1 MPECTKVESKSTK
14 DVKGSK
20 EEEKNDLSEEDKL
33 LQEELEHLVERLQD
47 SDRRLH
53 YPALEQLRAQIR
65 ASTTSMTSVPKPLK
79 FMRPH
84 FETMKTIYEKLLDQ
98 ESRELCADIISV
110 LAMTM
115 AEGRDCLKYRLIGSS
130 LPLSEWGHEY
140 VRHLSGELAAEWD
153 EVSSGDDA
161 AANTEKLIGLVH
173 EIIPYNM
180 AHNAETEACDLL
192 MEIERLDLVER
203 YVDESAYQRVC
214 LYLTSCVPY
223 VADPENSTLLRSSWK
238 LYRKFKQY
246 PQALRVAMQLND
258 LNLIGYIFLSCTD
271 LSIQKQLA
279 FMLGRQQ
286 IFLEIPES
294 TTEYDDLIE
303 IMSNSHLNNH
313 FLNLAR
319 ELDIMEPKTPED
331 VYKSHLEN
339 SRPPFGGGQVDS
351 ARQNLAASFVNGF
364 VNAAFGHDKLLI
376 EDGNKWLYKN
386 KEHGMLSATAS
397 LGLVLLWDVD
407 GGLTPIDKYLYSS
420 EDYIKSGALLACG
433 IVNCGVRNECDPAL
447 ALLSDYVLHN
457 SNTMRIGAIVG
468 LGLAYAGS
476 NREAVLSLLAPVLT
490 DPKSNWEVVGIA
502 GLALGMV
509 AVGSCNSFV
518 TTTIMHC
525 LMEKTEADLKDT
537 YARFLPLGLA
547 LCFLGKQ
554 ESAEAIIAALEIIP
568 EPFRSMSTTLVEVC
582 AYAGTG
588 NVLKIQHLLH
598 ICSEHYEPTNDK
610 DDKSDRNHKDKD
622 KKDKED
628 KEKKD
633 DKEKEKEKDKDK
645 DKDGKQKEKEKDLS
659 SRQAIAVL
667 GIALIS
673 MGEEIGAEMAYRTF
687 GHLLRYCEPVIRRS
701 VPLALGLISV
711 SNPKPNIVDTL
722 SKFSHDSDPEV
733 AHNAIFGMGLV
744 GAGTNNARLAAM
756 LRQLAQYH
764 AKDPN
769 NLFMVRIAQGLTHL
783 GKGTLTLSP
792 YHSDRQLLSPVALA
806 GLLSAI
812 IGFLDVK
819 NIILGRSHYLLYTLA
834 AAMQPRM
841 LVTFDEELNP
851 LPVPVRVGVAVDV
864 VGQAGKP
871 KTITGFQTH
880 TTPVLLAYGE
890 RAELATE
897 EYIPLTPIME
907 GFVILRKN
915 PDFVP

>member
-1 MPECTKVESKSTK
+1 MPESVKVESKTNKEVRS
-14 DVKGSK
+14 GK
-20 EEEKNDLSEEDKL
+20 EEEKNELSEEDKL
-33 LQEELEHLVERLQD
+33 LQEELTNLVERLQD
-47 SDRRLH
+47 SNTNLL
-53 YPALEQLRAQIR
+53 YPALESLRNHIR

-84 FETMKTIYEKLLDQ
+84 YDTMKVVYDKISDVK
-98 ESRELCADIISV
+98 SKELCSDVISV
-110 LAMTM
+110 LAMAM
-115 AEGRDCLKYRLIGSS
+115 GEGRECLKYRLTGSALAIG
-130 LPLSEWGHEY
+130 EWGHEY
-140 VRHLSGELAAEWD
+140 VRHLSGELAGEWD
-153 EVSSGDDA
+153 ELTDD
-161 AANTEKLIGLVH
+161 TEAISKKLIALVH
-173 EIIPYNM
+173 EIVPYNM

-192 MEIERLDLVER
+192 MEIERLDLLEQ

-223 VADPENSTLLRSSWK
+223 VADPENSTLLHAAAK
-238 LYRKFKQY
+238 LYRKFGQY
-246 PQALRVAMQLND
+246 PQAVRLAMQLND
-258 LNLIGYIFLSCTD
+258 LPLIEDIFTNCTD
-271 LSIQKQLA
+271 LSVQKQLA

-286 IFLEIPES
+286 IFLELPES
-294 TTEYDDLIE
+294 TPEYDDLVE
-303 IMSNSHLNNH
+303 IMSNSLLNYH

-339 SRPPFGGGQVDS
+339 SRSPFGGGQVDS

-364 VNAAFGHDKLLI
+364 VNAAFGQDKLLI

-433 IVNCGVRNECDPAL
+433 LVNCRVRIECDPAL
-447 ALLSDYVLHN
+447 ALLSDYVLHS

-476 NREAVLSLLAPVLT
+476 NREAVNGLLIPVLR
-490 DPKSNWEVVGIA
+490 DPKSSWEVIGVA

-509 AVGSCNSFV
+509 SVGSCNPYV
-518 TTTIMHC
+518 TTSIMHA
-525 LMEKTEADLKDT
+525 LMEKSEADLKDT
-537 YARFLPLGLA
+537 YARFLPLGLG

-554 ESAEAIIAALEIIP
+554 EAAEAIIAALEIVP
-568 EPFRSMSTTLVEVC
+568 EPFKSMSTTLVEVC

-598 ICSEHYEPTNDK
+598 ICSEHYEPSNEK
-610 DDKSDRNHKDKD
+610 EDKSDRKDKD
-622 KKDKED
+622 KKEEKKED
-628 KEKKD
+628 KA
-633 DKEKEKEKDKDK
+633 
-645 DKDGKQKEKEKDLS
+645 KDLS

-667 GIALIS
+667 GIALIA

-711 SNPKPNIVDTL
+711 SNPKLNILDTL

-733 AHNAIFGMGLV
+733 AHNAIFAMGLV

-756 LRQLAQYH
+756 LRQLAQFH

-792 YHSDRQLLSPVALA
+792 YHSDRQVLSPVALA
-806 GLLSAI
+806 GLLATLV
-812 IGFLDVK
+812 GFLDVK

-834 AAMQPRM
+834 VAMQPRM
-841 LVTFDEELNP
+841 LVTFDEKLNP
-851 LPVPVRVGVAVDV
+851 LAVPVRVGLAVDV

>member
-1 MPECTKVESKSTK
+1 MPESTK
-14 DVKGSK
+14 P
-20 EEEKNDLSEEDKL
+20 EEKQKKEVKNEKEDEKTDLSEEDKL
-33 LQEELEHLVERLQD
+33 LQEELGNLVERLQD
-47 SDRRLH
+47 ANTRLH
-53 YPALEQLRAQIR
+53 YPALESLQNQIR

-84 FETMKTIYEKLLDQ
+84 YDTMKAIYESISDPKAK
-98 ESRELCADIISV
+98 ELCSDIISV

-115 AEGRDCLKYRLIGSS
+115 GEGRECLKYRLFGSTQS
-130 LPLSEWGHEY
+130 ISEWGHEY
-140 VRHLSGELAAEWD
+140 VRHLSGELAGEWD
-153 EVSSGDDA
+153 ELTGENKEDVSK
-161 AANTEKLIGLVH
+161 KLIALVH
-173 EIIPYNM
+173 EIVPYNM

-192 MEIERLDLVER
+192 MEIEKLDFLEQ

-223 VADPENSTLLRSSWK
+223 VADPENSTLLHAAAK
-238 LYRKFKQY
+238 LYRKFGQY
-246 PQALRVAMQLND
+246 PQAVRLAMQLND
-258 LNLIGYIFLSCTD
+258 LPLIEEIFTTCKD

-286 IFLEIPES
+286 IFLNLPES
-294 TTEYDDLIE
+294 TIEYDDLVE

-364 VNAAFGHDKLLI
+364 VNAAFGQDKLLV

-476 NREAVLSLLAPVLT
+476 NREAVLNLLTPVLS
-490 DPKSNWEVVGIA
+490 DPKSSWEVVGVA

-509 AVGSCNSFV
+509 AVGSCNAYV
-518 TTTIMHC
+518 TTSIMHT
-525 LMEKTEADLKDT
+525 LMEKSETDLKDT
-537 YARFLPLGLA
+537 YARFLPLGLG

-554 ESAEAIIAALEIIP
+554 EAAEAIIAALEVVP
-568 EPFRSMSTTLVEVC
+568 EPFKSMSTTLVEVC

-598 ICSEHYEPTNDK
+598 ICSEHYEPVNEK
-610 DDKSDRNHKDKD
+610 EEKSDRK
-622 KKDKED
+622 D
-628 KEKKD
+628 KEKKEEK
-633 DKEKEKEKDKDK
+633 KE
-645 DKDGKQKEKEKDLS
+645 EKEKDLS

-667 GIALIS
+667 GIALIA
-673 MGEEIGAEMAYRTF
+673 MGEEIGSEMAYRTF

-711 SNPKPNIVDTL
+711 SNPKLNILDTL

-733 AHNAIFGMGLV
+733 AHNAIFAMGLV

-756 LRQLAQYH
+756 LRQLAQFH

-806 GLLSAI
+806 GLLATL

-841 LVTFDEELNP
+841 LVTFDEEVNP
-851 LPVPVRVGVAVDV
+851 LAVPVRVGLAVDV

>member
-1 MPECTKVESKSTK
+1 MPESIKAETKPSK
-14 DVKGSK
+14 DVRNGK
-20 EEEKNDLSEEDKL
+20 EEEKNELSEEDKL
-33 LQEELEHLVERLQD
+33 LQEELTSLVERLQD
-47 SDRRLH
+47 PNTSLH
-53 YPALEQLRAQIR
+53 YPALESLQSHIH

-79 FMRPH
+79 FLRPH
-84 FETMKTIYEKLLDQ
+84 YDTMKAIYDKMTNIK
-98 ESRELCADIISV
+98 SKELCSDIISV
-110 LAMTM
+110 LAMTVS
-115 AEGRDCLKYRLIGSS
+115 EGRECLKYRLTGSKLAIG
-130 LPLSEWGHEY
+130 EWGHEY
-140 VRHLSGELAAEWD
+140 VRHLSGELASEWD
-153 EVSSGDDA
+153 ELADDA
-161 AANTEKLIGLVH
+161 EATSKKLIALVH
-173 EIIPYNM
+173 EIVPYNM
-180 AHNAETEACDLL
+180 VHNAETEACDLL
-192 MEIERLDLVER
+192 MEIERLDLLEQ

-223 VADPENSTLLRSSWK
+223 VADPENSTLLYAAAK
-238 LYRKFKQY
+238 LYRKFGLY
-246 PQALRVAMQLND
+246 PQALRLAMQLND
-258 LNLIGYIFLSCTD
+258 LPLIEDIFIKCTD
-271 LSIQKQLA
+271 LSVQKQLA

-286 IFLEIPES
+286 IFLEVPES
-294 TTEYDDLIE
+294 TPEYEDLVE
-303 IMSNSHLNNH
+303 IMSNSLLNYH

-319 ELDIMEPKTPED
+319 ELDIMDPKTPED

-339 SRPPFGGGQVDS
+339 SRAPFGGGQVDS

-364 VNAAFGHDKLLI
+364 VNAAFGQDKLLN

-433 IVNCGVRNECDPAL
+433 LVNCRVRIECDPAL
-447 ALLSDYVLHN
+447 ALLSDYVLHS

-476 NREAVLSLLAPVLT
+476 NREAVLGLLIPVLS
-490 DPKSNWEVVGIA
+490 DPKSSWEVIGVA

-509 AVGSCNSFV
+509 AVGSCNAYV
-518 TTTIMHC
+518 TTTIMHT
-525 LMEKTEADLKDT
+525 LMDKSEADLRDT
-537 YARFLPLGLA
+537 YARFLPLGLG

-554 ESAEAIIAALEIIP
+554 EAAEAIIAALEIVP

-598 ICSEHYEPTNDK
+598 ICSEHYEPSNEK
-610 DDKSDRNHKDKD
+610 DDKSDR
-622 KKDKED
+622 
-628 KEKKD
+628 
-633 DKEKEKEKDKDK
+633 KEKEKKE
-645 DKDGKQKEKEKDLS
+645 EKEKDLT

-667 GIALIS
+667 GIALIA

-711 SNPKPNIVDTL
+711 SNPKLNILDTL

-733 AHNAIFGMGLV
+733 AHNAIFAMGLV

-756 LRQLAQYH
+756 LRQLAQFH

-792 YHSDRQLLSPVALA
+792 YHSDRQILSPVALA
-806 GLLSAI
+806 GLLATLV
-812 IGFLDVK
+812 GFLDVK

-834 AAMQPRM
+834 VAMQPRM
-841 LVTFDEELNP
+841 LITCDEKLNP
-851 LPVPVRVGVAVDV
+851 FPVPVRVGLAVDV

>member
-1 MPECTKVESKSTK
+1 MPESVKTEAKLSK
-14 DVKGSK
+14 DIRNGK
-20 EEEKNDLSEEDKL
+20 EEEKNELSEEDKL
-33 LQEELEHLVERLQD
+33 LQEELTSLVERLQD
-47 SDRRLH
+47 QNTSLH
-53 YPALEQLRAQIR
+53 YPALESLQSHIR

-79 FMRPH
+79 FLRSH
-84 FETMKTIYEKLLDQ
+84 YATMKNIYEKMTNIK
-98 ESRELCADIISV
+98 SKELCSDIISV
-110 LAMTM
+110 LAMTVS
-115 AEGRDCLKYRLIGSS
+115 EGRECLKYRLTGSKLAIG
-130 LPLSEWGHEY
+130 EWGHEY
-140 VRHLSGELAAEWD
+140 VRHLSGELASEWD
-153 EVSSGDDA
+153 ELADDA
-161 AANTEKLIGLVH
+161 EATSKKLIALVH
-173 EIIPYNM
+173 EIVPYNM

-192 MEIERLDLVER
+192 MEIERLDLLEQ

-223 VADPENSTLLRSSWK
+223 VADPENSTLLYAAAK
-238 LYRKFKQY
+238 LYRKFGMY
-246 PQALRVAMQLND
+246 PQAVRLAMQLND
-258 LNLIGYIFLSCTD
+258 LPLIEDIFIKCTD
-271 LSIQKQLA
+271 ISVQKQLA

-286 IFLEIPES
+286 IFLELPE
-294 TTEYDDLIE
+294 TTPEYEDLVE
-303 IMSNSHLNNH
+303 IMSNSLLNYH

-339 SRPPFGGGQVDS
+339 SRAPFGGGQVDS

-364 VNAAFGHDKLLI
+364 VNAGFGHDKLLN

-433 IVNCGVRNECDPAL
+433 LVNCRIRIECDPAL
-447 ALLSDYVLHN
+447 ALLSDYVLH
-457 SNTMRIGAIVG
+457 SSTTMRIGAIVG

-476 NREAVLSLLAPVLT
+476 NREAVFRLLIPVLN
-490 DPKSNWEVVGIA
+490 DPKSHWEVLGVTC
-502 GLALGMV
+502 LALGMV
-509 AVGSCNSFV
+509 AVGSCNAYV
-518 TTTIMHC
+518 ATTIMQS
-525 LMEKTEADLKDT
+525 LMYKSATDLRDT
-537 YARFLPLGLA
+537 YARYLALGIG

-554 ESAEAIIAALEIIP
+554 EAAEAIIATLEVLP
-568 EPFRSMSTTLVEVC
+568 EPYRSMSTTLVEVC

-598 ICSEHYEPTNDK
+598 ICSEHYEPSNEK
-610 DDKSDRNHKDKD
+610 SDDKTDRKDKD
-622 KKDKED
+622 MKED
-628 KEKKD
+628 NKRDSLVSK
-633 DKEKEKEKDKDK
+633 
-645 DKDGKQKEKEKDLS
+645 
-659 SRQAIAVL
+659 QAIAVL
-667 GIALIS
+667 GIALIA

-711 SNPKPNIVDTL
+711 SNPKLNILDTL
-722 SKFSHDSDPEV
+722 SKFSHDSDLEV
-733 AHNAIFGMGLV
+733 AHNAIFAMGLV

-756 LRQLAQYH
+756 LRQLAQFH

-792 YHSDRQLLSPVALA
+792 YHSDRQILSPVALA
-806 GLLSAI
+806 GLLATL

-819 NIILGRSHYLLYTLA
+819 NLILGRSHYLLYTLA
-834 AAMQPRM
+834 VAMQPRM
-841 LVTFDEELNP
+841 LVTFDEKLIP
-851 LPVPVRVGVAVDV
+851 LPVPVRVGLAVDV

>member
-1 MPECTKVESKSTK
+1 MPESVKTEPKPTKE
-14 DVKGSK
+14 VKTGK
-20 EEEKNDLSEEDKL
+20 EEEKNELSEEDKL
-33 LQEELEHLVERLQD
+33 LQEELTHLVERLQD
-47 SDRRLH
+47 PNASLH
-53 YPALEQLRAQIR
+53 YPALESLGSHIR

-84 FETMKTIYEKLLDQ
+84 YDTMKAIYEKITNVKAK
-98 ESRELCADIISV
+98 ELCSDIISV

-115 AEGRDCLKYRLIGSS
+115 GEGRECLKYRLTGSALAIG
-130 LPLSEWGHEY
+130 EWGHEY
-140 VRHLSGELAAEWD
+140 VRHLSGELAGEWD
-153 EVSSGDDA
+153 ELTEDA
-161 AANTEKLIGLVH
+161 EATSKKLIALVH
-173 EIIPYNM
+173 EIVPYNM

-192 MEIERLDLVER
+192 MEIERLDLLEQ

-214 LYLTSCVPY
+214 LYLTSCVAY
-223 VADPENSTLLRSSWK
+223 VADPENSTLLHAAAK
-238 LYRKFKQY
+238 LYRKFGQY
-246 PQALRVAMQLND
+246 PLAVRLAMQLND
-258 LNLIGYIFLSCTD
+258 LPLIKDIFTKCTD
-271 LSIQKQLA
+271 LSVQKQLA

-286 IFLEIPES
+286 IFLELPES
-294 TTEYDDLIE
+294 TPEYDDLVE
-303 IMSNSHLNNH
+303 IMSNSLLNYH

-433 IVNCGVRNECDPAL
+433 LVNCRVRIECDPAL
-447 ALLSDYVLHN
+447 ALLSDYVLHSN
-457 SNTMRIGAIVG
+457 NTMRIGAIVG

-476 NREAVLSLLAPVLT
+476 NREAVLGLLIPVLS
-490 DPKSNWEVVGIA
+490 DPKSSWEVIGVT

-509 AVGSCNSFV
+509 AVGSCNAYV
-518 TTTIMHC
+518 TTTI
-525 LMEKTEADLKDT
+525 LNTLIENLDTNLKDT
-537 YARFLPLGLA
+537 YARFLPLGIG

-554 ESAEAIIAALEIIP
+554 EAAEAIIAALEIVP
-568 EPFRSMSTTLVEVC
+568 EPFKSMSMTLVEVC

-598 ICSEHYEPTNDK
+598 ICSEHYEPSNEK
-610 DDKSDRNHKDKD
+610 EDKSDRK
-622 KKDKED
+622 D
-628 KEKKD
+628 KEKKEEK
-633 DKEKEKEKDKDK
+633 KE
-645 DKDGKQKEKEKDLS
+645 EKEKDLS

-667 GIALIS
+667 GIALIA

-711 SNPKPNIVDTL
+711 SNPKLNILDTL

-733 AHNAIFGMGLV
+733 AHNAIFAMGLV

-756 LRQLAQYH
+756 LRQLAQFH

-792 YHSDRQLLSPVALA
+792 YHSDRQVLSPVALA
-806 GLLSAI
+806 GLLATL

-834 AAMQPRM
+834 VAMQPRM
-841 LVTFDEELNP
+841 LVTFDEKLNP
-851 LPVPVRVGVAVDV
+851 LAVPVRVGLAVDV

-897 EYIPLTPIME
+897 EYVPLTPIME

-915 PDFVP
+915 PDFIP

>member
-1 MPECTKVESKSTK
+1 MSIFCHHYFI
-14 DVKGSK
+14 
-20 EEEKNDLSEEDKL
+20 DKKK
-33 LQEELEHLVERLQD
+33 RFCI
-47 SDRRLH
+47 
-53 YPALEQLRAQIR
+53 Y
-65 ASTTSMTSVPKPLK
+65 AS
-79 FMRPH
+79 R
-84 FETMKTIYEKLLDQ
+84 
-98 ESRELCADIISV
+98 
-110 LAMTM
+110 
-115 AEGRDCLKYRLIGSS
+115 
-130 LPLSEWGHEY
+130 
-140 VRHLSGELAAEWD
+140 
-153 EVSSGDDA
+153 
-161 AANTEKLIGLVH
+161 
-173 EIIPYNM
+173 
-180 AHNAETEACDLL
+180 
-192 MEIERLDLVER
+192 
-203 YVDESAYQRVC
+203 
-214 LYLTSCVPY
+214 
-223 VADPENSTLLRSSWK
+223 
-238 LYRKFKQY
+238 
-246 PQALRVAMQLND
+246 
-258 LNLIGYIFLSCTD
+258 
-271 LSIQKQLA
+271 SIQKQLA

-286 IFLEIPES
+286 IFIELPES
-294 TTEYDDLIE
+294 TPEYDDLVE

-339 SRPPFGGGQVDS
+339 SRPSFGGGQLDS

-447 ALLSDYVLHN
+447 ALLSDYVLHS
-457 SNTMRIGAIVG
+457 SNTMRIGAILG

-476 NREAVLSLLAPVLT
+476 NREAVLSLLGPVLT
-490 DPKSNWEVVGIA
+490 DPKSSWEVIGVA

-509 AVGSCNSFV
+509 AVGSCSAYV
-518 TTTIMHC
+518 TTTIIHT
-525 LMEKTEADLKDT
+525 LMEKTENDLKDT
-537 YARFLPLGLA
+537 YARFLPLGLG

-554 ESAEAIIAALEIIP
+554 ESAEAIIATLEVVP
-568 EPFRSMSTTLVEVC
+568 EPFKSMSTTLVEVC

-598 ICSEHYEPTNDK
+598 ICSEHYEPANEK
-610 DDKSDRNHKDKD
+610 DDKSDRKDK
-622 KKDKED
+622 D

-633 DKEKEKEKDKDK
+633 EKKED
-645 DKDGKQKEKEKDLS
+645 KEKDLS

-667 GIALIS
+667 GIALIA

-711 SNPKPNIVDTL
+711 SNPKLNILDTL

-733 AHNAIFGMGLV
+733 AHNAIFAMGLV

-756 LRQLAQYH
+756 LRQLAQFH

-806 GLLSAI
+806 GLLATLV
-812 IGFLDVK
+812 GCLDVK
-819 NIILGRSHYLLYTLA
+819 HSKFIN
-834 AAMQPRM
+834 Q
-841 LVTFDEELNP
+841 NP
-851 LPVPVRVGVAVDV
+851 LKPFHATIIIRVNIFSSIS
-864 VGQAGKP
+864 
-871 KTITGFQTH
+871 T
-880 TTPVLLAYGE
+880 LE
-890 RAELATE
+890 R
-897 EYIPLTPIME
+897 
-907 GFVILRKN
+907 
-915 PDFVP
+915 

>member
-1 MPECTKVESKSTK
+1 MPESTK
-14 DVKGSK
+14 P
-20 EEEKNDLSEEDKL
+20 EEKQKKEVKNEKEDEKTELSEEDKL
-33 LQEELEHLVERLQD
+33 LQEELGNLVERLQD
-47 SDRRLH
+47 ENTRLH
-53 YPALEQLRAQIR
+53 YPALESLQNQIR

-84 FETMKTIYEKLLDQ
+84 YDTMKSIYDKISDSQ
-98 ESRELCADIISV
+98 AKELCSDIISV

-115 AEGRDCLKYRLIGSS
+115 GEGRECLKYRLFGSAQS
-130 LPLSEWGHEY
+130 ISEWGHEY
-140 VRHLSGELAAEWD
+140 VRHLSGELAGEWD
-153 EVSSGDDA
+153 ELTGENKEDVSK
-161 AANTEKLIGLVH
+161 KLIALVH
-173 EIIPYNM
+173 EIVPYNM

-192 MEIERLDLVER
+192 MEIEKLDFLEQ

-223 VADPENSTLLRSSWK
+223 VADPENSTLLHAAAK
-238 LYRKFKQY
+238 LYRKFGQY
-246 PQALRVAMQLND
+246 PQAVRLAMQLND
-258 LNLIGYIFLSCTD
+258 LPLIEEIFTTCKD

-286 IFLEIPES
+286 IFLNLPES
-294 TTEYDDLIE
+294 TIEYDDLVE

-476 NREAVLSLLAPVLT
+476 NREAVLNLLTPVLS
-490 DPKSNWEVVGIA
+490 DPKSSWEVVGVA

-509 AVGSCNSFV
+509 AVGSCNAYV
-518 TTTIMHC
+518 TTSIMHT
-525 LMEKTEADLKDT
+525 LMEKSETDLKDT
-537 YARFLPLGLA
+537 YARFLPLGLG

-554 ESAEAIIAALEIIP
+554 EAAEAIIAALEVVP
-568 EPFRSMSTTLVEVC
+568 EPFKSMSTTLVEVC

-598 ICSEHYEPTNDK
+598 ICSEHYEPVNEK
-610 DDKSDRNHKDKD
+610 EEKSDRKDKD
-622 KKDKED
+622 KKE
-628 KEKKD
+628 EKK
-633 DKEKEKEKDKDK
+633 E
-645 DKDGKQKEKEKDLS
+645 EKEKDLS

-667 GIALIS
+667 GIALIA

-711 SNPKPNIVDTL
+711 SNPKLNILDTL

-733 AHNAIFGMGLV
+733 AHNAIFAMGLV

-756 LRQLAQYH
+756 LRQLAQFH

-806 GLLSAI
+806 GLLATL

-851 LPVPVRVGVAVDV
+851 LAVPVRVGLAVDV

-880 TTPVLLAYGE
+880 TTPVLLAFGE

-897 EYIPLTPIME
+897 EYVPLTPIME

>member
-1 MPECTKVESKSTK
+1 MPESVKTETKSSKEIRS
-14 DVKGSK
+14 GK
-20 EEEKNDLSEEDKL
+20 EEEKNELSEEDKL
-33 LQEELEHLVERLQD
+33 LQEELTHLVESLQD
-47 SDRRLH
+47 PNTSLH
-53 YPALEQLRAQIR
+53 YPALESLCSQIR

-84 FETMKTIYEKLLDQ
+84 YDTMKTIYEKITNPKAK
-98 ESRELCADIISV
+98 ELCSDIISV
-110 LAMTM
+110 LAMTVG
-115 AEGRDCLKYRLIGSS
+115 EGRECLKYRLTGSALAIG
-130 LPLSEWGHEY
+130 EWGHEY
-140 VRHLSGELAAEWD
+140 VRHLSGELAGEWD
-153 EVSSGDDA
+153 ELTDDA
-161 AANTEKLIGLVH
+161 EATSKKLIALVH
-173 EIIPYNM
+173 EIVPHNM

-192 MEIERLDLVER
+192 MEIERLDLLEQ

-214 LYLTSCVPY
+214 LYLTSCVAY
-223 VADPENSTLLRSSWK
+223 VADPENSTLLHTAAK
-238 LYRKFKQY
+238 LYRKFGQY
-246 PQALRVAMQLND
+246 PQAVRLAMQLND
-258 LNLIGYIFLSCTD
+258 FPLIEDIFTKCTD
-271 LSIQKQLA
+271 LSVQKQLA

-286 IFLEIPES
+286 IFLELPES
-294 TTEYDDLIE
+294 TPEYDDLVE
-303 IMSNSHLNNH
+303 IMSNSLLNYH

-339 SRPPFGGGQVDS
+339 SRPPFGSGQVDS

-364 VNAAFGHDKLLI
+364 VNAAFGQDKLLV

-433 IVNCGVRNECDPAL
+433 LVNCRVRIECDPAL
-447 ALLSDYVLHN
+447 ALLSDYVLHSN
-457 SNTMRIGAIVG
+457 NTMRIGAIVG

-476 NREAVLSLLAPVLT
+476 NRQAVLNLLIPVLN
-490 DPKSNWEVVGIA
+490 DPKSSWEVIGVT

-509 AVGSCNSFV
+509 AVGSCNAFV
-518 TTTIMHC
+518 TTTIMHT
-525 LMEKTEADLKDT
+525 LIDKLETNLKDT
-537 YARFLPLGLA
+537 YARFLPLGIG
-547 LCFLGKQ
+547 LCVLGQQ
-554 ESAEAIIAALEIIP
+554 EVAETIIAALQVVP
-568 EPFRSMSTTLVEVC
+568 EPFKSMSTTLVEVC

-598 ICSEHYEPTNDK
+598 ICSEHYESSNEK
-610 DDKSDRNHKDKD
+610 EDKSDSKDKD
-622 KKDKED
+622 KKEEKKED
-628 KEKKD
+628 
-633 DKEKEKEKDKDK
+633 
-645 DKDGKQKEKEKDLS
+645 KEKDLS

-667 GIALIS
+667 GIALIA
-673 MGEEIGAEMAYRTF
+673 MGEEIGTEMAYRTF

-711 SNPKPNIVDTL
+711 SNPKLNILDTL

-733 AHNAIFGMGLV
+733 AHNAIFAMGLV

-756 LRQLAQYH
+756 LRQLAQFH

-792 YHSDRQLLSPVALA
+792 YHSDRQVLSPVAVA
-806 GLLSAI
+806 GLLATL

-834 AAMQPRM
+834 VAMQPRM
-841 LVTFDEELNP
+841 LVTFDEKLNP
-851 LPVPVRVGVAVDV
+851 LAVPVRVGLAVDV

-897 EYIPLTPIME
+897 EYVPLTPIME

-915 PDFVP
+915 PDFIP

>member
-1 MPECTKVESKSTK
+1 MIYREPE
-14 DVKGSK
+14 
-20 EEEKNDLSEEDKL
+20 
-33 LQEELEHLVERLQD
+33 
-47 SDRRLH
+47 
-53 YPALEQLRAQIR
+53 
-65 ASTTSMTSVPKPLK
+65 
-79 FMRPH
+79 F
-84 FETMKTIYEKLLDQ
+84 
-98 ESRELCADIISV
+98 
-110 LAMTM
+110 
-115 AEGRDCLKYRLIGSS
+115 
-130 LPLSEWGHEY
+130 
-140 VRHLSGELAAEWD
+140 
-153 EVSSGDDA
+153 
-161 AANTEKLIGLVH
+161 
-173 EIIPYNM
+173 
-180 AHNAETEACDLL
+180 
-192 MEIERLDLVER
+192 
-203 YVDESAYQRVC
+203 
-214 LYLTSCVPY
+214 SCVY
-223 VADPENSTLLRSSWK
+223 EINYNYIE
-238 LYRKFKQY
+238 LYRFFKLFY
-246 PQALRVAMQLND
+246 TLELGNEKVAVLTVETGQNMME
-258 LNLIGYIFLSCTD
+258 FLSQKQPLVMPHVNT
-271 LSIQKQLA
+271 LIFRSIQKQLA

-286 IFLEIPES
+286 IFLTLPEY
-294 TTEYDDLIE
+294 TVEYDDLAE

-364 VNAAFGHDKLLI
+364 VNAAFGQDKLLI

-457 SNTMRIGAIVG
+457 SNTMRIGAILG

-476 NREAVLSLLAPVLT
+476 NREAVLSLLAPVLS
-490 DPKSNWEVVGIA
+490 DPKSSWEVIGIA

-509 AVGSCNSFV
+509 SVGSCNVYV
-518 TTTIMHC
+518 TTTIIHT
-525 LMEKTEADLKDT
+525 LMEKSESDLKDT
-537 YARFLPLGLA
+537 YARFLPLGLG
-547 LCFLGKQ
+547 LCLLGKQ
-554 ESAEAIIAALEIIP
+554 EAAEAVIAALEVIP
-568 EPFRSMSTTLVEVC
+568 EPFKSMSTTLVEVC

-598 ICSEHYEPTNDK
+598 ICSEHYEPSSDK
-610 DDKSDRNHKDKD
+610 DDKTDR
-622 KKDKED
+622 
-628 KEKKD
+628 
-633 DKEKEKEKDKDK
+633 KDKDK
-645 DKDGKQKEKEKDLS
+645 DKDKKDEKKEDKEKEKDLS

-667 GIALIS
+667 GIALIA

-711 SNPKPNIVDTL
+711 SNPKLNILDTL

-733 AHNAIFGMGLV
+733 AHNAIFAMGLV

-756 LRQLAQYH
+756 LRQLAQFH

-806 GLLSAI
+806 GLLATLV
-812 IGFLDVK
+812 GFLDVK
-819 NIILGRSHYLLYTLA
+819 NSKYINVEFFLPFLKIINPILNHFSNPRTLA
-834 AAMQPRM
+834 LFALYPGSG
-841 LVTFDEELNP
+841 D
-851 LPVPVRVGVAVDV
+851 
-864 VGQAGKP
+864 
-871 KTITGFQTH
+871 
-880 TTPVLLAYGE
+880 
-890 RAELATE
+890 AT
-897 EYIPLTPIME
+897 
-907 GFVILRKN
+907 KN
-915 PDFVP
+915 ARDL